1 MPRQFRITVNGT
13 DYQVV
18 VEELGGSA
26 SPAPATLGASTQ
38 PIVSA
43 PPPPPPPA
51 PPRIAAPQAAPVT
64 GADVVAQ
71 MGGVIAQIF
80 AKPGQTVRQT
90 VNEGFRLMEL
100 EAMKMKIPVLATRD
114 GQISHIHVSEG
125 EAVEIGQALV
135 SFL

>member
-13 DYQVV
+13 DYQVA
-18 VEELGGSA
+18 VEELA
-26 SPAPATLGASTQ
+26 THATPAPLA
-38 PIVSA
+38 VSAAA
-43 PPPPPPPA
+43 PPPVVHAPA
-51 PPRIAAPQAAPVT
+51 AAPARAAAAPAPVT

-80 AKPGQTVRQT
+80 AKPGQT

-114 GQISHIHVSEG
+114 GQVSIIHVSEG

-135 SFL
+135 SFA